1 MAFYPCGLTNDFI
14 KCFSGKEKRFH
25 QIEELINGDV
35 ISVDYIQTNGSVAL
49 NTLSL

>member
-35 ISVDYIQTNGSVAL
+35 ISVDYI
-49 NTLSL
+49 